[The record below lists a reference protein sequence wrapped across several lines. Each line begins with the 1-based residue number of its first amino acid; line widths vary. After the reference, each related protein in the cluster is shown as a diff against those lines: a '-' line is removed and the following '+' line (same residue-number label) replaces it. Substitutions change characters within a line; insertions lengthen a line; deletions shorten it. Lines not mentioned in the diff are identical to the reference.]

1 MDLEL
6 PESYFKY
13 QLRGVVIHVGSS
25 DSGHYYS
32 CIKEG
37 DKWIEFNDT
46 SVRYVEAEEVMAEA

>member
-1 MDLEL
+1 M
-6 PESYFKY
+6 
-13 QLRGVVIHVGSS
+13 GSS

-46 SVRYVEAEEVMAEA
+46 SVRYVDVDDVMSEAHGGE